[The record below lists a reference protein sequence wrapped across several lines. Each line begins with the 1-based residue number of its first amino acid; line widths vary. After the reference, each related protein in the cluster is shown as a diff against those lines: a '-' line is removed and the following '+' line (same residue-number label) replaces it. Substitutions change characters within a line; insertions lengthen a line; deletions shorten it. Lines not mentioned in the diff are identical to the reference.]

1 MLFKIKQL
9 VTKIK
14 NSNNGKIIAENF
26 LYLSLL
32 QVAGYVFPLITMPY
46 LAKVIGVDGF
56 GKIAFASAIMV
67 WIQTIADWGFNYT
80 ATREVAKNRE
90 DNDSVSDI
98 FSRVL
103 WARCFLMILS
113 FVLLCVL
120 IFVIPQFKENA
131 VVLLMTFLMI
141 PGQIMFPD
149 WFFQAMEKMK
159 YITILNLA
167 SKLLFT
173 ILVFIFIKNKE
184 DYILQPLFIS
194 LGYILAGII
203 AMYYILQKW
212 RVRLKIV
219 SLKSI
224 IRTIKSSTDIFI
236 NNLLPNL
243 YASLA
248 TVLLGVFHGN
258 TANGIFDAGT
268 KFMYVAQQLLS
279 CVTRVFFP
287 FLSRNIN
294 KHHIYAK
301 ASIGLSLGMSF
312 MLFIFAPLLIKLFF
326 PSEFYSAINV
336 LRILSFV
343 LIFITI
349 DSVYGVNYLIVRG
362 FDKQRRTICLICSV
376 VGSIIAVVLVYYYSY
391 IGKAVSLVVANALLG
406 VVSMIYAVHIKN
418 ISLRNKEYL
427 KDKSL

>member
-1 MLFKIKQL
+1 MDLKTLLVKIKGS
-9 VTKIK
+9 KD
-14 NSNNGKIIAENF
+14 GKIIAENF
-26 LYLSLL
+26 IYLSML
-32 QVAGYVFPLITMPY
+32 QIAGYVFPLITMPY
-46 LAKVIGVDGF
+46 LAKIIGAEGL
-56 GKIAFASAIMV
+56 GRIAFASAIMV
-67 WIQTIADWGFNYT
+67 WIQTVADWGFNYT

-90 DNDSVSDI
+90 DKDKVSDI

-103 WARCFLMILS
+103 WSRCFLMIVS
-113 FVLLCVL
+113 FVLLSFL
-120 IFVIPQFKENA
+120 IIVVPLFKENSI
-131 VVLLMTFLMI
+131 VIVMTFLMI
-141 PGQIMFPD
+141 PGHIMFPD

-167 SKLLFT
+167 SKILFT
-173 ILVFIFIKNKE
+173 ILVFIFIKSKE
-184 DYILQPLFIS
+184 DYILQPLFTS
-194 LGYILAGII
+194 MGYVLAGVI
-203 AMYYILQKW
+203 AMYYILRRWK
-212 RVRLKIV
+212 VRLKIV

-224 IRTIKSSTDIFI
+224 IETIKSSTDVFI

-248 TVLLGVFHGN
+248 TILLGIFHGN

-301 ASIGLSLGMSF
+301 VSIILSLGMSLA
-312 MLFIFAPLLIKLFF
+312 LFIFAPLLIKLFF
-326 PSEFYSAINV
+326 TPEFYDAINV
-336 LRILSFV
+336 LRILSLV

-362 FDKQRRTICLICSV
+362 FDKQRRTICLICSI
-376 VGSIIAVVLVYYYSY
+376 VGCVIAVVLVYYYSY
-391 IGKAVSLVVANALLG
+391 IGKAVSLVIANAILSI
-406 VVSMIYAVHIKN
+406 VSMIYAIHIKN
-418 ISLRNKEYL
+418 FIQE
-427 KDKSL
+427 

>member
-1 MLFKIKQL
+1 MDLKTLLVKIKGS
-9 VTKIK
+9 KD
-14 NSNNGKIIAENF
+14 GKIIAENF
-26 LYLSLL
+26 IYLSIL
-32 QVAGYVFPLITMPY
+32 QIAGYVFPLITMPY
-46 LAKVIGVDGF
+46 LAKIIGAEGL
-56 GKIAFASAIMV
+56 GRIAFASAIMV
-67 WIQTIADWGFNYT
+67 WIQTVADWGFNYT

-90 DNDSVSDI
+90 DKDKVSDI

-103 WARCFLMILS
+103 WSRCFLMIVS
-113 FVLLCVL
+113 FVLLSFL
-120 IFVIPQFKENA
+120 IIVVPLFKENSI
-131 VVLLMTFLMI
+131 VIVMTFLMI
-141 PGQIMFPD
+141 PGHIMFPD

-167 SKLLFT
+167 SKILFT
-173 ILVFIFIKNKE
+173 ILVFIFIKSKE
-184 DYILQPLFIS
+184 DYILQPLFTS
-194 LGYILAGII
+194 MGYVLAGVI
-203 AMYYILQKW
+203 AMYYILRRWK
-212 RVRLKIV
+212 VRLKIV

-224 IRTIKSSTDIFI
+224 IETIKSSTDVFI

-248 TVLLGVFHGN
+248 TILLGIFHGN

-301 ASIGLSLGMSF
+301 VSIILSLGMSLA
-312 MLFIFAPLLIKLFF
+312 LFIFAPLLIKLFF
-326 PSEFYSAINV
+326 TPEFYDAINV
-336 LRILSFV
+336 LRILSLV

-362 FDKQRRTICLICSV
+362 FDKQRRTICLICSI
-376 VGSIIAVVLVYYYSY
+376 VGCVIAVVLVYYYSY
-391 IGKAVSLVVANALLG
+391 IGKAVSLVIANAILSI
-406 VVSMIYAVHIKN
+406 VSMIYAIHIKN
-418 ISLRNKEYL
+418 FIQE
-427 KDKSL
+427 

>member
-1 MLFKIKQL
+1 MDLKTLLVKIKGS
-9 VTKIK
+9 KD
-14 NSNNGKIIAENF
+14 GKIIAENF
-26 LYLSLL
+26 IYLSIL
-32 QVAGYVFPLITMPY
+32 QIAGYVFPLITMPY
-46 LAKVIGVDGF
+46 LAKIIGAEGL
-56 GKIAFASAIMV
+56 GRIAFASAIMV
-67 WIQTIADWGFNYT
+67 WIQTVADWGFNYT

-90 DNDSVSDI
+90 DKDKVSDI

-103 WARCFLMILS
+103 WSRCFLMIVS
-113 FVLLCVL
+113 FVLLSFL
-120 IFVIPQFKENA
+120 IIVVPLFKENSI
-131 VVLLMTFLMI
+131 VIVMTFLMI
-141 PGQIMFPD
+141 PGHIMFPD

-167 SKLLFT
+167 SKILFT
-173 ILVFIFIKNKE
+173 ILVFIFIKSKE
-184 DYILQPLFIS
+184 DYILQPLFTS
-194 LGYILAGII
+194 MGYVLAGVI
-203 AMYYILQKW
+203 AMYYILRRWK
-212 RVRLKIV
+212 VRLKIV

-224 IRTIKSSTDIFI
+224 IETIKSSTDVFI

-248 TVLLGVFHGN
+248 TILLGIFHGN

-301 ASIGLSLGMSF
+301 VSIILSLGMSLA
-312 MLFIFAPLLIKLFF
+312 LFIFAPLLIKLFF
-326 PSEFYSAINV
+326 TPEFYDAINV
-336 LRILSFV
+336 LRILSLV

-362 FDKQRRTICLICSV
+362 FDKQRRTICLICSI
-376 VGSIIAVVLVYYYSY
+376 VGCVIAVVLVYYYSY
-391 IGKAVSLVVANALLG
+391 IGKAVSLVIANAILSI
-406 VVSMIYAVHIKN
+406 VSMIYAIHIK
-418 ISLRNKEYL
+418 ISFRNKEYL
-427 KDKSL
+427 KHKSL